1 MSRVSLVAVTVAVLA
16 EVLRAA
22 FPAFGHFAEASGAV
36 TASVA
41 ILLACLA
48 GFLAPAVRAA
58 AGPRGLLLAGVGG
71 LLVVRLGMQAVSP
84 TLWLAFAGTA
94 FGMLAVTAL
103 YETARGL
110 SGTGFAVATVGGLTG
125 GTALRLAF
133 GTWEPAARTGV
144 LPWLACILVI
154 GAGTVASARQL
165 RTPPVEVPA
174 IGWRDALGAAALG
187 PFLALQILVLASPA
201 FAASSGWLPLPA
213 AGAVVLAAQALS
225 LAFLSSGLAVAAVPG
240 GVCVFGGTLL
250 GVGAAAVTGRYG
262 LTGNVAIGVIIAG
275 QVVSAWLLAVA
286 CRVPLRRGDYR
297 GRGATPPRA
306 DVPQRRRP
314 AAADTGGR
322 AWRIDL
328 GAALGGLL
336 IVAVLL
342 PYQLHYEAP
351 LPLPNKVLPGLAGI
365 ALGLLS
371 AIAAARGGPLP
382 ARSWARALGAGGVA
396 LLLLLVP
403 AAYAATAPATIRTT
417 ALPGTFRLATYD
429 IDQAVDTRGRLDPEA
444 VARAIEAQRADVVAL
459 QSVGRGWPMSGTADI
474 GAWLA
479 RRLRMRLVWGPA
491 ADHQFGGAVLS
502 RLPVKATGYGRLPVG
517 AGPQARGYV
526 WARVEVGGG
535 LTADVW
541 SVRLQHGADRTKT
554 RLSEIGKLL
563 KEWSGAP
570 HTVIAG
576 NMDAPPGGPELTRL
590 SGQSGLRS
598 AIGMPSATTGA
609 DRADCVF
616 GTDDLGFDDTT
627 TTTSASTGHRLVA
640 ATVRVIG

>member
-1 MSRVSLVAVTVAVLA
+1 MSRVSLGAVTVAVLA

-41 ILLACLA
+41 ILLTCLA

-144 LPWLACILVI
+144 LPWLACILVV

-165 RTPPVEVPA
+165 RTPPVEAPA

-262 LTGNVAIGVIIAG
+262 LTGNIAIGVIIAG

-286 CRVPLRRGDYR
+286 CRVPLRRGGYR
-297 GRGATPPRA
+297 GSGATPAEA
-306 DVPQRRRP
+306 DAPQRRRP
-314 AAADTGGR
+314 APADTGGR

-336 IVAVLL
+336 IAAVLL

-382 ARSWARALGAGGVA
+382 ARSWARALSAGGAA

-403 AAYAATAPATIRTT
+403 AAYAATAPATTRTT

-429 IDQAVDTRGRLDPEA
+429 IDQAVDTGGRLDPEA

-479 RRLRMRLVWGPA
+479 RRLKMRLVWGPA

-526 WARVEVGGG
+526 WARVDAGGG
-535 LTADVW
+535 RTADVW
-541 SVRLQHGADRTKT
+541 SVQLQHGADRTKT

-570 HTVIAG
+570 RTVIAG
-576 NMDAPPGGPELTRL
+576 NMDAPPGGPELSRL

-598 AIGMPSATTGA
+598 AIGTPSATTGA
-609 DRADCVF
+609 DRADCIF

-627 TTTSASTGHRLVA
+627 ITASATTGHRLVA

>member
-1 MSRVSLVAVTVAVLA
+1 
-16 EVLRAA
+16 
-22 FPAFGHFAEASGAV
+22 
-36 TASVA
+36 
-41 ILLACLA
+41 
-48 GFLAPAVRAA
+48 
-58 AGPRGLLLAGVGG
+58 
-71 LLVVRLGMQAVSP
+71 
-84 TLWLAFAGTA
+84 
-94 FGMLAVTAL
+94 
-103 YETARGL
+103 
-110 SGTGFAVATVGGLTG
+110 
-125 GTALRLAF
+125 
-133 GTWEPAARTGV
+133 
-144 LPWLACILVI
+144 
-154 GAGTVASARQL
+154 
-165 RTPPVEVPA
+165 
-174 IGWRDALGAAALG
+174 
-187 PFLALQILVLASPA
+187 
-201 FAASSGWLPLPA
+201 
-213 AGAVVLAAQALS
+213 VLAAQALS

>member
-48 GFLAPAVRAA
+48 GFLAPAVRAV

-125 GTALRLAF
+125 GTALRMAF

-286 CRVPLRRGDYR
+286 CRVPLRRGGYR